1 MGLGA
6 EWGFPTRVLLLGFYQ
21 WLHFKGLSLAHL
33 EGCLWLVPVRPVRRS
48 TKPVVTVPGV
58 TDPVVA
64 GPGVASPGVAVP
76 EVALW

>member
-33 EGCLWLVPVRPVRRS
+33 EGRLWLVPVRPVRRN

-64 GPGVASPGVAVP
+64 GPGVAVP

>member
-33 EGCLWLVPVRPVRRS
+33 EGRLWLVPVRPVRRS

-64 GPGVASPGVAVP
+64 GPGVAGPGVAVP

>member
-33 EGCLWLVPVRPVRRS
+33 EGRLWLVPVRPVRQS

-64 GPGVASPGVAVP
+64 GPGVAVP